1 MIYHKLDLMTEKTEN
16 YLFNFP
22 LVWLSLINKRKT
34 YVCLSTLP
42 RPEAKN
48 CILQKSQNDIHTS
61 TEQSTKVC
69 FLCVA
74 KRFIHDGAP
83 TTIHSMFNNK
93 DTESPEHLFRRFLL
107 KDRGPKTVSGL
118 PQQGKQC
125 SLTCNSLLYS
135 RKYFVQLCQVVIET
149 S

>member
-22 LVWLSLINKRKT
+22 LVWLSLINRKT

-48 CILQKSQNDIHTS
+48 CILQKSQNDIHR
-61 TEQSTKVC
+61 TEKSTKVC

-107 KDRGPKTVSGL
+107 KVRGSNMVSGL
-118 PQQGKQC
+118 PQQEKQC
-125 SLTCNSLLYS
+125 SLACNSLLYS
-135 RKYFVQLCQVVIET
+135 RKYCVQLCQVVIET